1 MAKRERRASF
11 GMVLP
16 TQQDLQE
23 AEEKRVEIEE
33 AQELEASLTEI
44 RNTTFLIDKELSKKF
59 RVHCLENNIS
69 ASQMLN
75 SFIDI
80 ALADGMGKEFKG
92 ATITNASVG
101 DHKVTYYIQRGTLNE
116 LRALAIN
123 NDTTIREIL
132 TYYILKELDLLG

>member
-1 MAKRERRASF
+1 MAKKERKASF

-16 TQQDLQE
+16 TQQDLQK

-33 AQELEASLTEI
+33 LQELEASLSEI

-59 RVHCLENNIS
+59 RVHCLDKNIS
-69 ASQMLN
+69 ASQMIN
-75 SFIDI
+75 SFIEMVLI
-80 ALADGMGKEFKG
+80 DGLDEKFNDS
-92 ATITNASVG
+92 AITTASVG
-101 DHKVTYYIQRGTLNE
+101 DHKVTYYIQRGMLNQ

-132 TYYILKELDLLG
+132 TYYILKELNLFK